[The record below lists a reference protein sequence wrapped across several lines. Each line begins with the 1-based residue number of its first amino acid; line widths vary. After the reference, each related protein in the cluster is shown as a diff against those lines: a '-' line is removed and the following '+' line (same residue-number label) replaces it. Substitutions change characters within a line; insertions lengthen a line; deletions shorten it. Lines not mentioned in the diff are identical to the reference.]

1 MGIFLRKL
9 WAFLVAFMVF
19 GLLLVCFR
27 FIGTLLTAIT
37 INTLGAEAVTGNTF
51 KTAESLGNIFM
62 LFVVAY
68 PSFKVYKKF
77 AKQRGILDK

>member
-37 INTLGAEAVTGNTF
+37 IDTLGAEAVAGNTF
-51 KTAESLGNIFM
+51 KTIESLGNIFM

-77 AKQRGILDK
+77 AKQRDVLD